1 MKKILEQLYNYEPLT
16 KETSYQVLEKISKG
30 AYNSSQISAFIT
42 SYLMRDITVAELD
55 GFRSALLDLCIPFS
69 TDYTTTD
76 LCGTGGDGKDT
87 FNISTLS
94 SFVVA
99 GAGVKVTK
107 HGNYGVSSFCGS
119 SNILESLGYS
129 FTNDQSKLN
138 KQLEEANICFLHAP
152 LFHPAMK
159 GVAPIRRELGVKTF
173 FNMLGPLVNPSQP
186 KFQLIGVFNL
196 KVLRLYQLLHQ
207 QLDKKVTIVHA
218 MDGYDEISL
227 TSAFKMIGKTTE
239 KLLSAKDLNLMQLTQ
254 EQLSGGKSIEDA
266 KSIFLNVLN
275 NECTAP
281 QKEVVLANAGVAI
294 ANYKQIDILE
304 GIELARVSIES
315 GSALKSLKKMIEI
328 AK

>member
-1 MKKILEQLYNYEPLT
+1 MKQILKQLYNYEPLT
-16 KETSYQVLEKISKG
+16 KEDSYNVLEKISQG
-30 AYNSSQISAFIT
+30 AYNPSQISAFIT
-42 SYLMRDITVAELD
+42 SFLMRDITVAELG
-55 GFRSALLDLCIPFS
+55 GFRNALLDLCVPFA
-69 TDYTTTD
+69 TDFTTTD

-119 SNILESLGYS
+119 SNILESLGHTFS
-129 FTNDQSKLN
+129 NDESNLN

-207 QLDKKVTIVHA
+207 QLDKSVTIVHA

-227 TSAFKMIGKTTE
+227 TSEFKMVGKTTE
-239 KLLSAKDLNLMQLTQ
+239 KLLSANDLNLMQLTQ
-254 EQLSGGKSIEDA
+254 EQLSGGKSIDDA
-266 KSIFLNVLN
+266 KAIFLNVLEN
-275 NECTAP
+275 KATAP

-294 ANYKQIDILE
+294 ANYKQCEITE
-304 GIELARVSIES
+304 GIERARISIES
-315 GSALKSLKKMIEI
+315 GSALQSLKKMIELS
-328 AK
+328 